1 MKSFRPVLILTALF
15 LLLALPAAA
24 DARSTPAMEGAP
36 PAAIEGTIT
45 HISIP
50 FVGGGPIV
58 TLLDGLVSFDA
69 TGATVRFSN
78 GTAGTTADFAVGQRL
93 VAFVEPTQA
102 MPLAK
107 SIVILAQRSDVT
119 LTGTVG
125 AVDLTARTLTVLG
138 FTARVTDKTAF
149 GGPWDGAGQAG
160 LEDVGIGDLV
170 LVAAMADA
178 KALVATKVMKLSP
191 SPTPT
196 VRIHGVV
203 EAIGTVS
210 WTIVLRDGAK
220 SVVKVD
226 AETKVVG
233 GPKIGDEVDIL
244 ARQLPDGS
252 ILALLIAGFVPPPTV
267 PTERYEGVVKA
278 IGTTSWTVGPKAGD
292 GPDRLFAVSEKTT
305 ILGSPKVG
313 DEVGVLAAKQSDG
326 SFLAIVITKAV
337 SAPGVATQVA
347 FEGVLNRIA
356 ADGSMMGIATWMVG
370 DTKVVVSRLAIVL
383 GEPRVGD
390 RVRVEGFRV
399 RDGSVMASKITKL

>member
-1 MKSFRPVLILTALF
+1 M
-15 LLLALPAAA
+15 
-24 DARSTPAMEGAP
+24 
-36 PAAIEGTIT
+36 
-45 HISIP
+45 
-50 FVGGGPIV
+50 
-58 TLLDGLVSFDA
+58 
-69 TGATVRFSN
+69 
-78 GTAGTTADFAVGQRL
+78 
-93 VAFVEPTQA
+93 
-102 MPLAK
+102 
-107 SIVILAQRSDVT
+107 
-119 LTGTVG
+119 
-125 AVDLTARTLTVLG
+125 
-138 FTARVTDKTAF
+138 TDKTAF

-160 LEDVGIGDLV
+160 LENVRIGDLV

-178 KALVATKVMKLSP
+178 QALVATKVMKLSP

-196 VRIHGVV
+196 LRIHGVV

-210 WTIVLRDGAK
+210 WTIVLRDGTK

-233 GPKIGDEVDIL
+233 GPKVGDEVDIL

-305 ILGSPKVG
+305 ILGGPKVG

-326 SFLAIVITKAV
+326 SSLAIVITKTV
-337 SAPGVATQVA
+337 SAPDVATQVA

-356 ADGSMMGIATWMVG
+356 ADGSMMGIATWLVG
-370 DTKVVVSRLAIVL
+370 ETKVVVSRLTIVL
-383 GEPRVGD
+383 GDPKVGD